1 MKFVNLLTQQA
12 HNMHQQLIIEKI
24 SSILAATEHDYDSQL
39 TELVDEANGIFLA
52 GAGRS
57 ALVCKNFA
65 MRLMHSGY
73 TVNLVG
79 ETVTPSIKEGDLL
92 IVISGSGE
100 TQQLAAFTQKAKDVG
115 AKAILISSKSES
127 TIGNMVDSVF
137 NIGRPDMYEKVYG
150 MPMGSVFELSTLI
163 FLEAVVSYIIHEKN
177 LTEEGMRAIHANM
190 E

>member
-1 MKFVNLLTQQA
+1 
-12 HNMHQQLIIEKI
+12 MHQQLIIEKI
-24 SSILAATEHDYDSQL
+24 SSILAATEHDYDRQL
-39 TELVDEANGIFLA
+39 VGLVDEANGIFLA

-73 TVNLVG
+73 KVNIVG
-79 ETVTPSIKEGDLL
+79 ETVTPSIQEGDLL

-127 TIGNMVDSVF
+127 TIGNMVDAVF
-137 NIGRPDMYEKVYG
+137 NIGRPDMYEKVFG

-163 FLEAVVSYIIHEKN
+163 FLEAVVSYIIHERN
-177 LTEEGMRAIHANM
+177 LTEEEMRAVHANM